1 MTEKLSPTC
10 HFHSSNSWRSSDR
23 EAHFERALYSAPVPV
38 WSDNSWRC
46 FSAFSSRVD
55 SNRWSLSVYKDSSR
69 PKTTWSVTV
78 SKVICSGSSTATFP
92 EDDYI
97 VDCNVDSTTTF
108 FKCRG
113 ADSCPFW
120 IKALGEKLSAAP
132 FSIETAAPE
141 KCNVSTFFSTAWAD
155 KGSTVAVLSSTG
167 PDSAGW
173 RNSHPGNTISSK
185 ALHKRACSL
194 LYSHLLSHTV
204 CCCSYHSTKFT

>member
-1 MTEKLSPTC
+1 M
-10 HFHSSNSWRSSDR
+10 D
-23 EAHFERALYSAPVPV
+23 
-38 WSDNSWRC
+38 
-46 FSAFSSRVD
+46 
-55 SNRWSLSVYKDSSR
+55 
-69 PKTTWSVTV
+69 
-78 SKVICSGSSTATFP
+78 CS
-92 EDDYI
+92 
-97 VDCNVDSTTTF
+97 VDSTTTF

-120 IKALGEKLSAAP
+120 IKALGEKLSAAS

-194 LYSHLLSHTV
+194 IYSHLLSHTV
-204 CCCSYHSTKFT
+204 CCCSYHSTAHVVFCMFPIMYSILTPGVWTASNDPWESRDCISCLDIPEYSVLASVLP